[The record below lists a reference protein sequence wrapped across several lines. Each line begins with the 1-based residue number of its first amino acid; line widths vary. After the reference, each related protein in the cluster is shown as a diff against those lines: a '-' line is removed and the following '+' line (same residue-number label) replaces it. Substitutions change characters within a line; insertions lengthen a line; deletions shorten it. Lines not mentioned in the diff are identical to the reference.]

1 MKKVIMLVFLVLTTT
16 VIWSEEKISGFGI
29 EAELDYNSHYKYYY
43 NDYNSDMIY
52 NPMMIANLRLNF
64 SKMLSSKLEINPFF
78 SFGIS
83 LDIEEDDSN
92 SDDST
97 TVESINFGLGT
108 GLYYHFIQ
116 GKYIDLSTGGTLGAG
131 IYLRPED
138 DDYFAYYVN
147 LNFPIILD
155 IKLSDCLII
164 RIQHNVAGVSYLN
177 QTITYNNANYDNW
190 TWEDETDNTTKSEIK
205 FSSYHNRDFNL
216 NIGFMFKF

>member
-1 MKKVIMLVFLVLTTT
+1 MKKIIMLIFLVLTTT
-16 VIWSEEKISGFGI
+16 VIWSEEKTSGFGI
-29 EAELDYNSHYKYYY
+29 EAEIDYNSHYKYYY
-43 NDYNSDMIY
+43 NEYNSDMRY
-52 NPMMIANLRLNF
+52 NPTMIANLRLNF

-83 LDIEEDDSN
+83 LDIEDDDSN

-116 GKYIDLSTGGTLGAG
+116 GKYVDLSTGGSIGAG
-131 IYLRPED
+131 ILLKPEED

-147 LNFPIILD
+147 MTFPIVLD

-164 RIQHNVAGVSYLN
+164 RVKHNIADISYLN
-177 QTITYNNANYDNW
+177 QTTTNYSYINYDN
-190 TWEDETDNTTKSEIK
+190 EIEK
-205 FSSYHNRDFNL
+205 DRDTISKIRFSSYHNNDFNL
-216 NIGFMFKF
+216 NIGFMFKY